1 MEELY
6 MSCVEV
12 IMMITLI
19 VTCISV
25 ILVFLTTRANNRRKR
40 KEITIQYTNA
50 HDASTEGV
58 LATID
63 AKKINGVIDLNAVI
77 NDKNLL
83 WIVER
88 YLFAME
94 RLSVGI
100 NTNVLDIYV
109 FDRIMGQKTIE
120 HFYALQSYIKYIR
133 KEDYAAKYSEF
144 EELVDKL
151 HIIRNKRFPKS
162 KEHPKGNL
170 SGFLDG

>member
-1 MEELY
+1 MVA
-6 MSCVEV
+6 S
-12 IMMITLI
+12 IA
-19 VTCISV
+19 TCISV
-25 ILVFLTTRANNRRKR
+25 ALIFFTARANNRRKR
-40 KEITIQYTNA
+40 KEITIQYSDA
-50 HDASTEGV
+50 HSAYTEGKIAI
-58 LATID
+58 LD
-63 AKKINGVIDLNAVI
+63 AEKINGVIGVDAV
-77 NDKNLL
+77 KNNESLRDT
-83 WIVER
+83 VEK

-120 HFYALQSYIKYIR
+120 HFNALKSYIEHIQ

-170 SGFLDG
+170 SRFLDG